1 MNAGF
6 WSVPG
11 PNLGRVEL
19 FPTTTERDRTKGGRF
34 GHARQT
40 HTGRPT
46 QILPGLRPATEA
58 QSFHTFYT
66 GSWSGWVAALGVHF
80 QKQECL
86 LNEDTATRGHLPCL
100 RCITRGLISNEHPD
114 VPVL

>member
-11 PNLGRVEL
+11 PNSGRVEP

-58 QSFHTFYT
+58 HSFLL
-66 GSWSGWVAALGVHF
+66 SIQASDQDGWLRLGY
-80 QKQECL
+80 
-86 LNEDTATRGHLPCL
+86 
-100 RCITRGLISNEHPD
+100 ISRSKSAS
-114 VPVL
+114 